1 MIGTP
6 EFKLLKVAAL
16 NLFHL
21 TASPLEKVGFFVNYD
36 TVS

>member
-16 NLFHL
+16 TLFHL
-21 TASPLEKVGFFVNYD
+21 TASPLEKVGFF
-36 TVS
+36 